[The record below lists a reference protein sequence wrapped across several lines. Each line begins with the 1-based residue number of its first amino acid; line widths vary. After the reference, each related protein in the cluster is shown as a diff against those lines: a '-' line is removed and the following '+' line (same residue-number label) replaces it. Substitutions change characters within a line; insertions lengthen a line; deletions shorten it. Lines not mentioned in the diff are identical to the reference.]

1 VKGTKDAGDR
11 QAALRGG
18 VCHSRPRT
26 DDHADGPHAVKRTMG
41 TGFHLRRHGFH
52 MRRGRQRVVHNQQPI
67 VAPTCS

>member
-1 VKGTKDAGDR
+1 M
-11 QAALRGG
+11 
-18 VCHSRPRT
+18 
-26 DDHADGPHAVKRTMG
+26 KRTMG